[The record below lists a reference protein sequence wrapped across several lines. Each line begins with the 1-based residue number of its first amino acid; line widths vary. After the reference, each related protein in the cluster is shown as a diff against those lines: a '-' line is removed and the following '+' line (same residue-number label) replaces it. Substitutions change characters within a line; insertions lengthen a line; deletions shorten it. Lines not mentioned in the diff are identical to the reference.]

1 MDNKPTLFDKILYD
15 SLRPWLNSNNSDD
28 KFAPLISDIVTV
40 YSEHPLIYEIDF
52 YRPFNNKTRYYN
64 KLIINETNRYCNK
77 IINLI
82 NEDHNTL
89 LQKYW
94 LNDTLNKKLQTRLKD
109 IGKII
114 RDNDYQLAYINPR
127 KTSFNIDTDYKTNTF
142 IIQLLK
148 LALIKVY
155 LEIQET
161 FKSLLSDDLKIE
173 DDFYTQFLFEPVPEI
188 SFLKEAPEIININSK
203 DALPIETK
211 PVEFKPIMDDFR
223 DAEKGIPSYHYIV
236 KNQQRFALFEE
247 KLFTNDYINSDYTF
261 TDKHG
266 YKNEL
271 AIIYHLIIEK
281 GYFKNFNDAER
292 KPFTSREMVKFL
304 NHRYKTDVD
313 KQFRTYKNKIQER
326 ADFIEK
332 HYWLSNLPHC

>member
-1 MDNKPTLFDKILYD
+1 MENKPTLFDKILYD
-15 SLRPWLNSNNSDD
+15 NLRPWLSSNNPDD
-28 KFAPLISDIVTV
+28 KFAPIISDIVTV
-40 YSEHPLIYEIDF
+40 YSEHPLVYEIDF

-82 NEDHNTL
+82 NDDHNTL

-127 KTSFNIDTDYKTNTF
+127 KTSFNIDTEQKTNTY

-173 DDFYTQFLFEPVPEI
+173 DDFYTQFLFEPVPALCSLKKITVVDVQDENII
-188 SFLKEAPEIININSK
+188 SDSIVVPDEESK
-203 DALPIETK
+203 FN
-211 PVEFKPIMDDFR
+211 PVKLDFR
-223 DAEKGIPSYHYIV
+223 IGYKGKLSYDDIV
-236 KNQQRFALFEE
+236 KKGQFQQFEIKLFEYGYIDE
-247 KLFTNDYINSDYTF
+247 NYNFTNA
-261 TDKHG
+261 HG
-266 YKNEL
+266 KKKEL
-271 AIIYHLIIEK
+271 AAIFHILIQKKYFREK
-281 GYFKNFNDAER
+281 NYKYQRKFNPAHYRQYLDFRYNLDSTQQFR
-292 KPFTSREMVKFL
+292 KTGESYIQYL
-304 NHRYKTDVD
+304 VD
-313 KQFRTYKNKIQER
+313 KY
-326 ADFIEK
+326 
-332 HYWLSNLPHC
+332 YWINNLL